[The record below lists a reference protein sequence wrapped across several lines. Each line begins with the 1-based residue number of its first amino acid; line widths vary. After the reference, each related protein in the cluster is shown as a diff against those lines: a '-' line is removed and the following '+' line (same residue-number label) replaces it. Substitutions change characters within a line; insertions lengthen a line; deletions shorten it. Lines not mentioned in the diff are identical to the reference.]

1 MAVLFYGG
9 ENYTTVFG
17 FKILSGLLGDDTKKV
32 TEVVGSESDYI
43 AKVDG
48 VSYPIAKRI
57 IEALNKAED
66 KNEGLNEDKCEDI
79 NQENE
84 NDSKVD

>member
-1 MAVLFYGG
+1 MKSIQGVGKTLCARLIK
-9 ENYTTVFG
+9 EFG
-17 FKILSGLLGDDTKKV
+17 SVEEMRLKTP
-32 TEVVGSESDYI
+32 EEI

-48 VSYPIAKRI
+48 VSYPIAERI

-66 KNEGLNEDKCEDI
+66 KNEGLNEDKREDI